1 MALIETGDSS
11 TGVANVDSNYNLKV
25 ALPSVKAQA
34 GYVGMWRTVC
44 RCCKGEGHVQLTAP
58 LLPVECQAPHAH
70 GPTGLSQ

>member
-34 GYVGMWRTVC
+34 GYVVVHL
-44 RCCKGEGHVQLTAP
+44 KYEGAFKKELIRVADLDFPEIRILTWEEV
-58 LLPVECQAPHAH
+58 LNEIN
-70 GPTGLSQ
+70 SK